1 MPSPRT
7 IVVFDPMKSDGADDT
22 LGDADGLI
30 VGGFEGMADTDG
42 AEDGLADGDALKLGC
57 EEG

>member
-1 MPSPRT
+1 
-7 IVVFDPMKSDGADDT
+7 MKSDGADDT

-30 VGGFEGMADTDG
+30 VGEFEGMADTDG
-42 AEDGLADGDALKLGC
+42 AKDGLADGNALKLGC

>member
-1 MPSPRT
+1 
-7 IVVFDPMKSDGADDT
+7 MKSDGADDT

-42 AEDGLADGDALKLGC
+42 AKDGLAEEYELKLGC

>member
-1 MPSPRT
+1 
-7 IVVFDPMKSDGADDT
+7 MKSDGADDT

-30 VGGFEGMADTDG
+30 VGEFEGMADTDG
-42 AEDGLADGDALKLGC
+42 ADDGMADGDALKLGC